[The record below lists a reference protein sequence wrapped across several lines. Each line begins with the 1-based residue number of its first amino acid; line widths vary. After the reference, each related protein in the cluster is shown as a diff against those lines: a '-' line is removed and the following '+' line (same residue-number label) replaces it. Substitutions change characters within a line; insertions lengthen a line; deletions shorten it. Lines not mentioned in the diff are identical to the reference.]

1 MLQHELKEW
10 WGDEIKKAPRP
21 HTASVLVQ
29 MFSSGMA
36 SPGTAPQSKPQHAV
50 PAVTLMPVLHWLISP
65 ETLWLGG
72 SAR

>member
-65 ETLWLGG
+65 ETLWLGE